1 MKARSHWKRATRVC
15 RCCVCGHVSI
25 NQTVCWR
32 RAGWY
37 QMLACENAE
46 FVLLPLRQSWT
57 KRQGRSSLRNTSVAN
72 RTSRR
77 PAVPSGPSRAAG
89 SSSTSLEA
97 SWKPVSQLRY
107 ESFSSNL
114 SGFCAAEEK
123 TLGMSVAL
131 YFLLDHLWAFV
142 SQAFRDSP
150 LPWQG
155 ISSPGEEATSWT
167 AWTSGTM
174 LGAGAWTWTWSSF
187 TSTPSTGWSAS
198 SCSASSVTSSFLL
211 FDRPAADDIER
222 RKKKL
227 IQLHKTATCSWNSFL
242 GCLFSECLSVQV

>member
-107 ESFSSNL
+107 DQWELLLEPVRILCSRGENSRNVCCSLFSPWSPVSL
-114 SGFCAAEEK
+114 CLPGFQRQPAA
-123 TLGMSVAL
+123 VARHQL
-131 YFLLDHLWAFV
+131 PRGGGYQLDSLD
-142 SQAFRDSP
+142 FRDDARGWRLDMDMVIIYIYSVNWVVGFFVFCFLCYLFFP
-150 LPWQG
+150 SFWPTC
-155 ISSPGEEATSWT
+155 SEGE
-167 AWTSGTM
+167 
-174 LGAGAWTWTWSSF
+174 
-187 TSTPSTGWSAS
+187 
-198 SCSASSVTSSFLL
+198 
-211 FDRPAADDIER
+211 
-222 RKKKL
+222 KKL